1 MCGRST
7 LGQIIGLMGWANHW
21 VNGLGN
27 HWVNALM
34 GWVGA
39 SYGYVSK
46 QARVSKPDSRI
57 ENRRA
62 SYKNARG
69 GGMPTYIYI
78 YIYVYYTHTCTH
90 IRMHACMYTHIHIHV
105 HTYVHTYIHTCIP
118 AHMHCSVLLWSLL
131 SHLGFVR
138 WCVWAFVRARGE
150 FTGHWAIWLSCVMFR
165 GFRRSTSGTNSAWAC
180 DNTCSVSACR
190 RRQ

>member
-69 GGMPTYIYI
+69 GECPPTSIYIYI
-78 YIYVYYTHTCTH
+78 YIHTCILYTHMHAHTHACMHVYPHTYTRTYIRTYIHTYMHTCTH
-90 IRMHACMYTHIHIHV
+90 A
-105 HTYVHTYIHTCIP
+105 
-118 AHMHCSVLLWSLL
+118 L
-131 SHLGFVR
+131 F
-138 WCVWAFVRARGE
+138 CVVMVTAFASR
-150 FTGHWAIWLSCVMFR
+150 FR
-165 GFRRSTSGTNSAWAC
+165 PMMRVSFCQGSG
-180 DNTCSVSACR
+180 
-190 RRQ
+190 